1 MPLAIIGKISINVER
16 GCLPTLLLVTLA
28 LNCVPIIFDEGN
40 ETSIWGRCCAVF
52 DLIQQVPKLPT

>member
-1 MPLAIIGKISINVER
+1 MWNGKGVSS
-16 GCLPTLLLVTLA
+16 TLLLVTLA